1 MFIATIFCIIAV
13 HCSLFR
19 PHCATGYLEVADT
32 VADANHLRRW
42 TTILFIW
49 VLIYINP
56 FVATILFVG
65 NHHCTVQWFRT
76 SVSVYLS
83 SKESLYH
90 STRTMY
96 RTTLP
101 FLFPGVMNIL
111 YIFQVL
117 QAPTKSQVD
126 FYFQQGS
133 VDWSPIEKKY
143 AMLEVFLEYFFDAED
158 RHSTFSLRVQ
168 QTRGCVLPGFFA
180 FISIQLLTH
189 IDTEEEWTLCW
200 WILDQVSLDT
210 GRGCLAPT
218 HPGICSFVPS
228 VARCRN
234 LLRLHCFVQEGWVG
248 GQATCTLG
256 QGTWSKTLSFS
267 LNSCQSCPVLIVKMC
282 ILNTCIYS
290 VCSRWRPFLF
300 RRQQY
305 NTRSSPAA

>member
-42 TTILFIW
+42 TTILFVW
-49 VLIYINP
+49 VFIYINP

-65 NHHCTVQWFRT
+65 NHHCTVQWFGT

-117 QAPTKSQVD
+117 QAPTKSQVA

-133 VDWSPIEKKY
+133 VDWSPIEKKCV
-143 AMLEVFLEYFFDAED
+143 MLEVFLEYFFDAED

-180 FISIQLLTH
+180 FISIQSLTL
-189 IDTEEEWTLCW
+189 ILGRSELFADGYWTR
-200 WILDQVSLDT
+200 SPST
-210 GRGCLAPT
+210 RG
-218 HPGICSFVPS
+218 GV
-228 VARCRN
+228 V
-234 LLRLHCFVQEGWVG
+234 LRLHIPGSAPLYPPLQGVAIFYGFTALSRRDGWVG
-248 GQATCTLG
+248 RQPAPSAREPG
-256 QGTWSKTLSFS
+256 
-267 LNSCQSCPVLIVKMC
+267 V
-282 ILNTCIYS
+282 
-290 VCSRWRPFLF
+290 
-300 RRQQY
+300 RRFP
-305 NTRSSPAA
+305 SP